1 MCVDQIVSFRLP
13 KINKIF
19 KNTKIFRKNIQYISL
34 LSKLI
39 ITKKSAEFDDFK
51 LRALVFCEN
60 KCDQ

>member
-34 LSKLI
+34 LSKLF
-39 ITKKSAEFDDFK
+39 ITKKK
-51 LRALVFCEN
+51 RGV
-60 KCDQ
+60 